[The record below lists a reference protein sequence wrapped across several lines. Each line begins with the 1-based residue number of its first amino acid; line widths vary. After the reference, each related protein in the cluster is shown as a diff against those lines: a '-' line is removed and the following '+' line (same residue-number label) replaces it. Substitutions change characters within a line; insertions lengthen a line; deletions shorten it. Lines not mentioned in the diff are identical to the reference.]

1 VLADCE
7 QFAIATASRETTH
20 SVNMIG
26 KLKGIVDSHGE
37 DYVIL
42 DVQGVGYIVHCSGRT
57 LQKLP
62 RPGEAAVLAIET
74 QMREDSIKL
83 FGFASETERDWF
95 RLLQSVQGVG
105 AKVALAIQTVLDVV
119 ELACAIACQDKA
131 AIARTPG
138 VGPRLA
144 ARIASELKDKAA
156 ASGAAGGVA
165 EARLA
170 GLDGGKPPAAQDALS
185 ALVNLGYGRPQAAA
199 AVAASVAAL
208 GEGAP
213 AAELILRGLKELAR

>member
-1 VLADCE
+1 VLVDR
-7 QFAIATASRETTH
+7 QLFAIATASREKKH
-20 SVNMIG
+20 SGKMIG

-37 DYVIL
+37 DFVIL

-62 RPGEAAVLAIET
+62 RPGEAAMLAIET
-74 QMREDSIKL
+74 HMREDSIKL
-83 FGFASETERDWF
+83 FGFASESERDWF

-105 AKVALAIQTVLDVV
+105 AKVALAIQTVLDVA
-119 ELACAIACQDKA
+119 ELASAIACQDKA
-131 AIARTPG
+131 AIARAPG
-138 VGPRLA
+138 VGPKLA

-156 ASGAAGGVA
+156 ASDAAGA
-165 EARLA
+165 PDARA
-170 GLDGGKPPAAQDALS
+170 GLDGGQPAAAQDALS
-185 ALVNLGYGRPQAAA
+185 ALVHLGYGRPQAAA

-208 GEGAP
+208 GEGAA